1 MGAVD
6 AAVLPLPSTGSV
18 LLFTQGMIYRNGAKM
33 SKSKGNVIAPDELV
47 EQYGADATR
56 LYTLF
61 MGPPEQDAEW
71 NDEAVAGAYRFCE
84 RSWRTV
90 LRIAEAAP
98 DSCATSATRR
108 RSTRSRSRL
117 RARRTGRSTR

>member
-1 MGAVD
+1 MLYD
-6 AAVLPLPSTGSV
+6 AGLVGFLEPFAR
-18 LLFTQGMIYRNGAKM
+18 LFTQGMIYRNGAKM

-47 EQYGADATR
+47 ERYGADTTR

-71 NDEAVAGAYRFCE
+71 NDEAVAGAYASCE

-90 LRIAEAAP
+90 LAIAEGGARRRARRRRP
-98 DSCATSATRR
+98 GR
-108 RSTRSRSRL
+108 RSTPARSRL